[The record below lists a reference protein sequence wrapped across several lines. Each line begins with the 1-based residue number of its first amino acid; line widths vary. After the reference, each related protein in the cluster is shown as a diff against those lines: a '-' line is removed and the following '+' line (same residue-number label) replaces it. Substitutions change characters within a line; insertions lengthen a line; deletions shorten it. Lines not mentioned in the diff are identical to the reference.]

1 MGILLGLI
9 QRKRI
14 KMKITDIISI
24 NKIFLN
30 FEVTSKKILFKEI
43 SQIISKNSD
52 LTQTAIL
59 DNLIQREKLG
69 TTGIGDGIALPHSKI
84 KGLKKIFSLFIRL
97 QNPIDFSA
105 NDSKKV
111 DIIFVIIAPDESKT
125 DHLLALSEISK
136 FLRINGNT
144 EKLRKYKTK
153 ERIFKFS
160 LIICYCF

>member
-1 MGILLGLI
+1 
-9 QRKRI
+9 
-14 KMKITDIISI
+14 MKITDIISLD
-24 NKIFLN
+24 KIFLS

-43 SQIISKNSD
+43 SQIISKNSA
-52 LTQTAIL
+52 LTQTIIL
-59 DNLIQREKLG
+59 ENLNQREKLG

-111 DIIFVIIAPDESKT
+111 DIIFVIIAPEESKT

-136 FLRINGNT
+136 FLRIKGNI

-153 ERIFKFS
+153 ERIFKLLSNFNED
-160 LIICYCF
+160 

>member
-1 MGILLGLI
+1 MDWSKEKEL
-9 QRKRI
+9 
-14 KMKITDIISI
+14 KMKITDIISL

-52 LTQTAIL
+52 LTQTSIL

-84 KGLKKIFSLFIRL
+84 KGIKKIFSLFIRL

-136 FLRINGNT
+136 FLRISGNK
-144 EKLRKYKTK
+144 EKLRRYKTK
-153 ERIFKFS
+153 ERVFKLLSNFS
-160 LIICYCF
+160 EG

>member
-1 MGILLGLI
+1 
-9 QRKRI
+9 
-14 KMKITDIISI
+14 MKITDIISL

-52 LTQTAIL
+52 LTQTSIL

-84 KGLKKIFSLFIRL
+84 KGIKKILSLFIRL

-136 FLRINGNT
+136 FLRINGNK

-153 ERIFKFS
+153 ERIFKLLSNFS
-160 LIICYCF
+160 EG

>member
-1 MGILLGLI
+1 
-9 QRKRI
+9 
-14 KMKITDIISI
+14 MKITDIIS
-24 NKIFLN
+24 NDNIFLN
-30 FEVTSKKILFKEI
+30 FEVSSKKILFKEI
-43 SQIISKNSD
+43 SQIISKTSEIS
-52 LTQTAIL
+52 QAYIL
-59 DNLIQREKLG
+59 DNLNHREKLG

-111 DIIFVIIAPDESKT
+111 DIIFVIIAPEESKT

-136 FLRINGNT
+136 FLRKKGNT

-153 ERIFKFS
+153 EKILNLLSSFNED
-160 LIICYCF
+160 

>member
-1 MGILLGLI
+1 
-9 QRKRI
+9 
-14 KMKITDIISI
+14 MKITDIISL

-52 LTQTAIL
+52 LTQTSIL

-84 KGLKKIFSLFIRL
+84 KGIKKIFSLFIRL

-105 NDSKKV
+105 NDSKK
-111 DIIFVIIAPDESKT
+111 
-125 DHLLALSEISK
+125 
-136 FLRINGNT
+136 
-144 EKLRKYKTK
+144 
-153 ERIFKFS
+153 
-160 LIICYCF
+160 

>member
-1 MGILLGLI
+1 MF
-9 QRKRI
+9 
-14 KMKITDIISI
+14 D
-24 NKIFLN
+24 N
-30 FEVTSKKILFKEI
+30 F
-43 SQIISKNSD
+43 
-52 LTQTAIL
+52 
-59 DNLIQREKLG
+59 
-69 TTGIGDGIALPHSKI
+69 
-84 KGLKKIFSLFIRL
+84 L

-153 ERIFKFS
+153 ERIFKLLSNFS
-160 LIICYCF
+160 EG

>member
-1 MGILLGLI
+1 
-9 QRKRI
+9 
-14 KMKITDIISI
+14 MKITDIISL

-52 LTQTAIL
+52 LTQTSIL

-84 KGLKKIFSLFIRL
+84 KGIKKILSLFIRL

-153 ERIFKFS
+153 ERIFKLLSNFS
-160 LIICYCF
+160 EG

>member
-1 MGILLGLI
+1 
-9 QRKRI
+9 
-14 KMKITDIISI
+14 MKITDIISL

-52 LTQTAIL
+52 LTQTSIL

-84 KGLKKIFSLFIRL
+84 KGIKKIFSLFIRL

-105 NDSKKV
+105 KNKKKV

-136 FLRINGNT
+136 FLRISGNK
-144 EKLRKYKTK
+144 EKLRRYKTK
-153 ERIFKFS
+153 ERVFKLLSNFS
-160 LIICYCF
+160 EG

>member
-1 MGILLGLI
+1 
-9 QRKRI
+9 
-14 KMKITDIISI
+14 MKITDIISL

-52 LTQTAIL
+52 LTQTSIL

-84 KGLKKIFSLFIRL
+84 KGIKKILSLFIRL

-111 DIIFVIIAPDESKT
+111 DIIFVIIAPNESKT

-153 ERIFKFS
+153 ERIFKLLSNFS
-160 LIICYCF
+160 EG